1 MDKWFYCGKGEVGEA
16 RDGRFGIWGLGLGA
30 WARVRVWGRRGLG
43 VFDMRKNGIRYKRE
57 RTKIEVGESINDA
70 NL

>member
-43 VFDMRKNGIRYKRE
+43 VFDMRKNGIRTPSTYLDHE
-57 RTKIEVGESINDA
+57 IPLDNE
-70 NL
+70 